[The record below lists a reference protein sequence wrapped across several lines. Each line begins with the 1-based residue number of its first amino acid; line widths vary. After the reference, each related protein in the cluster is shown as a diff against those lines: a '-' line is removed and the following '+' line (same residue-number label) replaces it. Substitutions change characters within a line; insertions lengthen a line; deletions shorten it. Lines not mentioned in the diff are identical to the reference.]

1 MEKNSDSYQQK
12 YDQVISG
19 RVTTQDKEL
28 MKANGYNVRDAVT
41 YLLNNKS
48 SRETKLQVK
57 KILIEKE
64 INNLEEELQIKKLQ
78 HEQILMDLGIT
89 TTAGGK

>member
-19 RVTTQDKEL
+19 RVTTQYKEL

>member
-28 MKANGYNVRDAVT
+28 MKAQGYSVRDAVT
-41 YLLNNKS
+41 YLLDNKS
-48 SRETKLQVK
+48 SKETKLKIK